1 MNDKPE
7 QQLTV
12 FVVEADDDTRP
23 VLRSNLQRYGYRVV
37 VALDEDDALD
47 RVTGGLEADLILV
60 DVVRMSLE
68 NALEIGRRIRTH
80 AKRNG
85 HTPLVVMAE
94 KYGADVE
101 GTDVNIS
108 GNDWITYL
116 EDPGQ
121 LKNLLATLTH
131 KLPTWDAR
139 ETDRL

>member
-23 VLRSNLQRYGYRVV
+23 VLKSNLQRYGYRVI

-47 RVTGGLEADLILV
+47 RVTGGLDADLILV
-60 DVVRMSLE
+60 DVVRMSPE

-80 AKRNG
+80 TKHNG

-116 EDPGQ
+116 EDHGQ

-131 KLPTWDAR
+131 KLSTLDAR

>member
-1 MNDKPE
+1 MNDKSE

-23 VLRSNLQRYGYRVV
+23 VLKSNLQRYGYRVII
-37 VALDEDDALD
+37 ALDEDDALD

-60 DVVRMSLE
+60 DVVRMPLE
-68 NALEIGRRIRTH
+68 NALDIGRRIRTH
-80 AKRNG
+80 AKQNG

-101 GTDVNIS
+101 GTDVNIG

-116 EDPGQ
+116 EEPGQ

-131 KLPTWDAR
+131 ELSTTNAR

>member
-7 QQLTV
+7 QQLTI
-12 FVVEADDDTRP
+12 FVVEADDDTRA
-23 VLRSNLQRYGYRVV
+23 VLKSNLQRHGYRVII
-37 VALDEDDALD
+37 ALDEDDALD
-47 RVTGGLEADLILV
+47 RVRDGLEADLILV
-60 DVVRMSLE
+60 DVVRMSPE

-80 AKRNG
+80 AKQNG

-101 GTDVNIS
+101 GTDVNIG

-116 EDPGQ
+116 EDPYQ

-131 KLPTWDAR
+131 QIANSGR
-139 ETDRL
+139 SRN